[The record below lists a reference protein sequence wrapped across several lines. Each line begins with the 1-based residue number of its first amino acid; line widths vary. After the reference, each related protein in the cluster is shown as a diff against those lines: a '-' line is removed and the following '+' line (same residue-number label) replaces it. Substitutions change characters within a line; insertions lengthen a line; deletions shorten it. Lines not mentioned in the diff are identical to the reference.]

1 MKRFSFSHTALH
13 RVIIFTILAAAIIG
27 PLCGDEL
34 FLENGDHITGYILS
48 MDEDHLVIQTSYGN
62 LTVDRSKI
70 VSGTFSAPIETPES
84 GLEVELLFDNDIDV
98 YGGADIIIQNNGVLA
113 ATGVDGISQSAI
125 RTTGLG
131 NYLEIGGSEAL
142 DAAEDLTLSF
152 WILLQE
158 ASRLQYILSKWDISE
173 GTTTAGKIAV
183 GTQYSGLYIYLVDPK
198 GMYHFNRFD
207 DMIPVAEWTHIAVVF
222 NKGLLS
228 VYRDGLLSGED
239 TFDFTALKNDPSP
252 LYIMT
257 AKANTTSPWTQ
268 YNLNGSL
275 DGLRIYTRALSQTEI
290 EALAAEFN

>member
-1 MKRFSFSHTALH
+1 MAFH
-13 RVIIFTILAAAIIG
+13 RIIVFTILAAAAIG

-70 VSGTFSAPIETPES
+70 ISGTFSTPMETPES
-84 GLEVELLFDNDIDV
+84 GLEVELLFDDEIDV
-98 YGGADIIIQNNGVLA
+98 NGGGDISVRNNGVLA

-131 NYLEIGGSEAL
+131 TYLEIGGSEAL
-142 DAAEDLTLSF
+142 DTAEDLTLSF

-173 GTTTAGKIAV
+173 GATTAGKIAV
-183 GTQYSGLYIYLVDPK
+183 GTQYSGLYIYLVDPD
-198 GMYHFNRFD
+198 GLYHFNRFD
-207 DMIPVAEWTHIAVVF
+207 DMIPVAEWTHISVVF
-222 NKGLLS
+222 NQGRLS
-228 VYRDGLLSGED
+228 VYRDGVLSGED
-239 TFDFTALKNDPSP
+239 TFDFTSLKSDPSP

-257 AKANTTSPWTQ
+257 AKANTDSPWTQ
-268 YNLNGSL
+268 YNLDGSL
-275 DGLRIYTRALSQTEI
+275 DGLRIYTRALSQKEI
-290 EALAAEFN
+290 EALAGEFN